1 MSADLL
7 SAAHLAGRRYFV
19 GVCNNNGRLQLS
31 APKGLRWFV
40 GGPVDDMPD
49 LDTWPLDAP
58 VERAGG
64 VGRSE
69 RLQRAM
75 TAQVEQHERDLLHDD
90 IMALPVDDPR
100 REAWLAVDRL
110 SSQWVSSWPGLDTP
124 LQPALGDAE
133 FGEVVTTYLGME
145 SPALRGLA
153 GRSIPC
159 GHRRHTVCDAHGFQL
174 GLATLP
180 GAVHTLV
187 HNGCSFELWR
197 MMREA
202 GVYCEVEPRHLFNTL
217 LPAAYLL
224 QPGPRPSIVPDA
236 RMDVALPPPATTRQ
250 QSPPIQGCRSLRLS
264 WSGGTKKYSGHALRT
279 VES

>member
-7 SAAHLAGRRYFV
+7 SAAHLGAPIFV

-75 TAQVEQHERDLLHDD
+75 TAQVEQHVRDLLHDD

-110 SSQWVSSWPGLDTP
+110 SSQWVSSWPALDTP

-133 FGEVVTTYLGME
+133 FGEVVTTRRLHGARRARGTPLCPGHILLFGHVNILFLSLLSKSLPIKGRETRPGRE
-145 SPALRGLA
+145 SGLRDRSRTHVLCQCQHQGELPWTLKTA
-153 GRSIPC
+153 G
-159 GHRRHTVCDAHGFQL
+159 A
-174 GLATLP
+174 
-180 GAVHTLV
+180 
-187 HNGCSFELWR
+187 CSL
-197 MMREA
+197 
-202 GVYCEVEPRHLFNTL
+202 
-217 LPAAYLL
+217 
-224 QPGPRPSIVPDA
+224 
-236 RMDVALPPPATTRQ
+236 
-250 QSPPIQGCRSLRLS
+250 
-264 WSGGTKKYSGHALRT
+264 
-279 VES
+279 